1 MAKSNFQSLQGR
13 RDAGIFGL
21 TCKILDGK
29 AIESLQDEFSWCQPY
44 IVEDVKRSTRLSTSM
59 AGRVQIPSLLN
70 VHRKQ
75 SVESYRRSCA
85 CRMAEIFDRVPQ
97 YLIQQVHSG
106 HLPCYQKILK
116 TGQRL
121 LCTDN
126 EHRLPSPY
134 NSHFGSCIE

>member
-1 MAKSNFQSLQGR
+1 MQLSYNGAAITHLKKLDAVQTRAEKMAKSNFQSLQGR

-75 SVESYRRSCA
+75 SVESYRRSCG
-85 CRMAEIFDRVPQ
+85 CRMADKGGLKYRGFFIN
-97 YLIQQVHSG
+97 ICG
-106 HLPCYQKILK
+106 QK
-116 TGQRL
+116 
-121 LCTDN
+121 
-126 EHRLPSPY
+126 
-134 NSHFGSCIE
+134 